1 MAQKQLVDLSHVLS
15 SVPWP
20 PLVPLTHVQHKNSTL
35 RCKLPFP
42 HSIFE
47 TETGKEAKD
56 GKEIVR
62 WWVCEGCGEE
72 RKVMRNNG
80 KRGKRKEE
88 LEGRRAGNFVGTVIG
103 DLIVVAAVMWL
114 LVRMIGG

>member
-1 MAQKQLVDLSHVLS
+1 L
-15 SVPWP
+15 
-20 PLVPLTHVQHKNSTL
+20 QHKNSTI

-42 HSIFE
+42 DSLFA
-47 TETGKEAKD
+47 TEAGKEAKD
-56 GKEIVR
+56 GEEIVR

-80 KRGKRKEE
+80 KEGKRKEE
-88 LEGRRAGNFVGTVIG
+88 LDGRRAGNFVGTVIG

-114 LVRMIGG
+114 LIWIIGG